1 MRGRGGWHSLGYS
14 GINSRCYCQLH
25 LIKIKKRKKT
35 KRKENCHAEAK
46 SLEFI
51 LFTSPAGYLLV
62 TLLTMPLQEM

>member
-1 MRGRGGWHSLGYS
+1 MDGTLLDILVSTVDVAPDE
-14 GINSRCYCQLH
+14 N
-25 LIKIKKRKKT
+25 KKRNKT

-62 TLLTMPLQEM
+62 TLLTMPSQEM

>member
-1 MRGRGGWHSLGYS
+1 MALSWIFWYQQSMLLS
-14 GINSRCYCQLH
+14 VAPDKN
-25 LIKIKKRKKT
+25 KKRKKT

>member
-1 MRGRGGWHSLGYS
+1 MALSWIFWYQQSMLFS
-14 GINSRCYCQLH
+14 VAPDKN
-25 LIKIKKRKKT
+25 KKRKKT
-35 KRKENCHAEAK
+35 KRKENCHTEAK

>member
-1 MRGRGGWHSLGYS
+1 MDGTLLDILVSTVDVAPDE
-14 GINSRCYCQLH
+14 N
-25 LIKIKKRKKT
+25 KKRNKT

>member
-1 MRGRGGWHSLGYS
+1 MLFSVAPDK
-14 GINSRCYCQLH
+14 N
-25 LIKIKKRKKT
+25 KKRKKT
-35 KRKENCHAEAK
+35 KRKENCHTEAK